1 MLIEAVRR
9 AEAAAKEMLALV
21 NAGDASCA
29 ELREM
34 LSVSKAAVAIMLVA
48 QTSAAASI
56 AGRERHGDGG
66 AEVLASGTGLSRREA
81 HSQVKTAEVLRDTPK
96 LREAVES
103 GRVSAANAKRLA
115 EAAGKTSTADVAD
128 DGELLAKAESMR
140 PEQFAKEARRW
151 AVERQGDGGES
162 EHARQRARRC
172 VRVWEGDDGMVH
184 LRGEFDA
191 VTGRRIGNRLRAV
204 AGRFHDDDKQ
214 AGDGAADPGPLRS
227 FDQCM
232 ADALEH
238 LTSSGADGLMA
249 KPFADIC
256 VVAHVDEAT
265 GKLVAEL
272 PDGARLPRS
281 VLEELAC
288 NAKFTGVVYD
298 RRGRPIWRAHSV
310 RRATD
315 AQRQL
320 LIARDGGCFACGA
333 HPDVCDAHHVRP
345 VSEGGPTSIDNMV
358 LACWRCHH
366 KIHHFGWQIHGTPGR
381 RTLHPPQAATY
392 GPAHAPERPSSHRP
406 DTPAALDPSGSQLF
420 EPAAVQTVGMAAGLG
435 LEPGPVY
442 DHPGTNGHRQSGTRP
457 AQHSDSPAKPGPA
470 GARAVL
476 ASVRSRRASTPD
488 ALTDDRGPP

>member
-1 MLIEAVRR
+1 M
-9 AEAAAKEMLALV
+9 
-21 NAGDASCA
+21 
-29 ELREM
+29 
-34 LSVSKAAVAIMLVA
+34 
-48 QTSAAASI
+48 
-56 AGRERHGDGG
+56 
-66 AEVLASGTGLSRREA
+66 LASGAGLSRREA
-81 HSQVKTAEVLRDTPK
+81 HSQVKTAEALRDTPK
-96 LREAVES
+96 LRDAVES

-115 EAAGKTSTADVAD
+115 EAAGKTSAADVED
-128 DGELLAKAESMR
+128 DGDLLAKAESMR

-151 AVERQGDGGES
+151 AVHRQGDGGES

-172 VRVWEGDDGMVH
+172 VRVWDGDDGMVH

-204 AGRFHDDDKQ
+204 AGGFHDADKQ
-214 AGDGAADPGPLRS
+214 AGDGTADSGSRRS

-238 LTSSGADGLMA
+238 LTSSGTDGSVA

-265 GKLVAEL
+265 GNLVAEL
-272 PDGARLPRS
+272 PDGARLPQS

-298 RRGRPIWRAHSV
+298 RRGRPMWRAHSV

-320 LIARDGGCFACGA
+320 LVARDGGCFACGA
-333 HPDVCDAHHVRP
+333 HPDICDAHHVRP

-366 KIHHFGWQIHGTPGR
+366 KIHYFGWQVHGPPGR
-381 RTLHPPQAATY
+381 RTLHPPQGATY
-392 GPAHAPERPSSHRP
+392 GPAHAPERPSPYRP
-406 DTPAALDPSGSQLF
+406 DIAAAIDPSESQLF
-420 EPAAVQTVGMAAGLG
+420 EPAAVQAVGIVARLG
-435 LEPGPVY
+435 PEPGPVY
-442 DHPGTNGHRQSGTRP
+442 DHSGTNGHPQRGMRSAQQSDP
-457 AQHSDSPAKPGPA
+457 LAKFGPA
-470 GARAVL
+470 TARATL
-476 ASVRSRRASTPD
+476 ASARSRRSSTPD
-488 ALTDDRGPP
+488 VLIDDRGPP